1 LAFFYSLESLF
12 CVQRNLQ
19 GRHCVKRFA
28 TKQANPD
35 NSGMK
40 IGQAIRQMRE
50 RLELTQEQ
58 LALAAGFDAGNLS
71 RIELGR
77 QQPSLKRL
85 ISIAHALNV
94 QVSDI
99 ALRAEALEQVS
110 SPKRLSEPTQK
121 SFYDAYL
128 PSGLNPDQLEILQA
142 VAETLL
148 KQARK

>member
-1 LAFFYSLESLF
+1 
-12 CVQRNLQ
+12 
-19 GRHCVKRFA
+19 
-28 TKQANPD
+28 
-35 NSGMK
+35 MK